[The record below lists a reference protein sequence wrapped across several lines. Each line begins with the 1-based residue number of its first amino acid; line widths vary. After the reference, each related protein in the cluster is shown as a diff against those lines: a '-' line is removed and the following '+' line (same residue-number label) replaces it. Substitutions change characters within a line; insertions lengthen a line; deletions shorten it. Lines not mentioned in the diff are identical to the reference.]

1 VIAYGLF
8 EIPSGALGDRN
19 GQRLELTRIAT
30 WWSAFTALTAW
41 CGTFPQLFVVRFL
54 FGMGAAGAYPNA
66 TGVLWRWLPARER
79 ARGQGVVWGASRL
92 GGALAPLTLV
102 PLALALGWHA
112 VFWVLAALGIVWAA
126 VWWLWYHDRPS
137 KQPGMTP
144 DELLEIG
151 GDHSGPP
158 HRSPPWRKLLRLRQ
172 LWLMAAAYGCY
183 AWGSWFF
190 YNWFPTWM
198 VSAAHFST
206 REMGLY
212 ASLPFL
218 LGMVSNFVG
227 GYLCD
232 RLGMRFGIRRAYRA
246 ITFTCLAL
254 SSLLLLG
261 MSFATSQLA
270 DVVLATVSFATMDLM
285 LPAAWAMCMCIGG
298 PYGGSASGVMNTSG
312 QLGGLCCTLGFGYIV
327 SGTGNY
333 NIPVRVVAVM
343 VFVAALIFSRIDC
356 TAGMAAEDP

>member
-1 VIAYGLF
+1 
-8 EIPSGALGDRN
+8 
-19 GQRLELTRIAT
+19 
-30 WWSAFTALTAW
+30 
-41 CGTFPQLFVVRFL
+41 
-54 FGMGAAGAYPNA
+54 
-66 TGVLWRWLPARER
+66 
-79 ARGQGVVWGASRL
+79 
-92 GGALAPLTLV
+92 LV

-112 VFWVLAALGIVWAA
+112 VFWVLAALGIVWASL
-126 VWWLWYHDRPS
+126 WWVWYHDRPAE
-137 KQPGMTP
+137 QPGITP

-151 GDHSGPP
+151 GEHGGPL

-172 LWLMAAAYGCY
+172 LWLMAAAYGFY

-206 REMGLY
+206 REMGVY

-232 RLGMRFGIRRAYRA
+232 RLGMRFGIRHAYRA
-246 ITFTCLAL
+246 ITFTCLTVT
-254 SSLLLLG
+254 SVLLLG

-270 DVVLATVSFATMDLM
+270 DVVLATASFATMDLM
-285 LPAAWAMCMCIGG
+285 LPAAWAMCMSIGG

-312 QLGGLCCTLGFGYIV
+312 QLGGLCCTLAFGYIV

-356 TAGMAAEDP
+356 TAGMTAEDGT